1 MEPKK
6 TKCDG
11 CQKEF
16 EQNYWETQTKCQPCR
31 HGEIQEVWWKSICPP
46 LYQESDPARLPR
58 LPEVMKWTYG
68 SRGLILM
75 GKTGA
80 GKTRCAWQL
89 LKREH
94 FANHRITAFDQVS
107 FAHKCVSM
115 FSAVETSGWEDWIE
129 GVQKAPIVFFDD
141 LGKFR
146 FSERVEMELSNI
158 IEFRTS
164 HLLPIIVTTNDDGD
178 SLKARMSENRGEPVV
193 RRLREFCDSIVF

>member
-1 MEPKK
+1 MEMKQ
-6 TKCDG
+6 TTCSV

-16 EQNYWETQTKCQPCR
+16 EQLYWENQTACLPCR
-31 HGEIQEVWWKSICPP
+31 ISEKQEERWKTLCPP
-46 LYQESDPARLPR
+46 LYRESDPAKLPR
-58 LPEVMKWTYG
+58 LPEVLKWEYG
-68 SRGLILM
+68 PRGMILM
-75 GKTGA
+75 GRTGS

-94 FANHRITAFDQVS
+94 FAGHKIIAFDQVS
-107 FAHKCVSM
+107 FAHKCVSA
-115 FSAVETSGWEDWIE
+115 FSAVETSGWEEWIVS
-129 GVQKAPIVFFDD
+129 VQNAPIVFFDD